1 VLACAAV
8 NNSLGTIL
16 PVPRLVEWAH
26 AHGAVVVVDAAQAG
40 PHTPVDVQALGAD
53 FVGLTA
59 HKLCGPTGIGAL
71 WGRAELLEAMS
82 PFELGGHMIR
92 KVTVEKTTW
101 NEIPHK
107 FEAGTAAIAE
117 AVGFAAAIDYVT
129 EAGLP
134 AIERHEHELAEYA
147 LGRLAE
153 VPGLRLYG
161 PPPDRRVGIVSFS
174 LDGIHPHDVA
184 QIVDAD
190 GVAVRAGHHCNQPLM
205 AKLGVGAT
213 TRASFYLYT
222 LPEEIDRL
230 VDGVHRARRIFS

>member
-1 VLACAAV
+1 
-8 NNSLGTIL
+8 
-16 PVPRLVEWAH
+16 
-26 AHGAVVVVDAAQAG
+26 
-40 PHTPVDVQALGAD
+40 
-53 FVGLTA
+53 
-59 HKLCGPTGIGAL
+59 
-71 WGRAELLEAMS
+71 MS

-107 FEAGTAAIAE
+107 FEAGTAPIAE
-117 AVGFAAAIDYVT
+117 AVGLAAALDYVT
-129 EAGLP
+129 EVGLP

-147 LGRLAE
+147 LGRLGE

-161 PPPDRRVGIVSFS
+161 PPADRRVGIVSFTV
-174 LDGIHPHDVA
+174 DGIHPHDVA
-184 QIVDAD
+184 QIVDSE

-205 AKLGVGAT
+205 AKLGVSAT

-230 VDGVHRARRIFS
+230 VDGLHKARKLFG